1 MQTADNPITKRRYA
15 SCKCE
20 PFSFSTKV
28 TGLKKHL
35 AKRGMSDVNLM
46 TGWEKIVGY
55 GLAKYSFPDW
65 IKNIS
70 GVKTLCIKVLE
81 TRILEC
87 QHQKPDILQRINL
100 TAGYHF
106 IDDIRFFRVQKLPK
120 SKYQMA
126 KMPVDIPITPHPF
139 LTEQTTAF
147 QDKTLENAFNV
158 LAHYVIPIVKQNN
171 QGVAEPHKSVDNP
184 VYKTDSAGD
193 KPKKSWLVQL
203 EQQQSQQKKV

>member
-1 MQTADNPITKRRYA
+1 MQETADKPRYA
-15 SCKCE
+15 TCKSE
-20 PFSFSTKV
+20 PFSFSTKI

-55 GLAKYSFPDW
+55 GLAKYSLPDW

-81 TRILEC
+81 TRTLEC
-87 QHQKPDILQRINL
+87 QHQKDDILQRINL

-106 IDDIRFFRVQKLPK
+106 IDDIRFIRVQKLPK

-126 KMPVDIPITPHPF
+126 KTPADVPVTIHPF
-139 LTEQTTAF
+139 LKEQTTAF
-147 QDKTLENAFNV
+147 QDKTLENAFNI
-158 LAHYVIPIVKQNN
+158 LAHYVIPIVKQNSQN
-171 QGVAEPHKSVDNP
+171 FSQSYKSVGKLAYDI
-184 VYKTDSAGD
+184 DSDDG
-193 KPKKSWLVQL
+193 KPKKSWLIQL
-203 EQQQSQQKKV
+203 KQQQSQQKKV

>member
-1 MQTADNPITKRRYA
+1 MQTVDNPITKRRYA

-87 QHQKPDILQRINL
+87 HHLKFKFLRFCKHSFFSILLFWMELHSSIPK
-100 TAGYHF
+100 TW
-106 IDDIRFFRVQKLPK
+106 RFG
-120 SKYQMA
+120 
-126 KMPVDIPITPHPF
+126 
-139 LTEQTTAF
+139 
-147 QDKTLENAFNV
+147 NFNSG
-158 LAHYVIPIVKQNN
+158 QF
-171 QGVAEPHKSVDNP
+171 S
-184 VYKTDSAGD
+184 
-193 KPKKSWLVQL
+193 
-203 EQQQSQQKKV
+203 